1 MRGVDKAPT
10 PTRDDTVD
18 GMLTRAKRARTPV
31 RRDFVQR
38 GRPGGQVRPGLLATF
53 VANGDEAGLDLL
65 LLVLALASSYPFDVR
80 LHSAVWARALG
91 LANPDKSGPAISKIF
106 KRLRDRK
113 LVTATREKRLASVT
127 PLLED
132 GSGDPYTRPGADGN
146 RDAYLQIPA
155 AYWTDPERWYRK
167 LSLAAKAVLLI
178 GLSQRQ
184 PFALPVE
191 RAKSWYGVS
200 QETATKG
207 LTELQDRGLLT
218 CHSTYRLAP
227 LTPAGVI
234 ELRHYTLAGV
244 FKKKSGKGS
253 GAKDTGKKSTTK
265 KSSSTRKSS
274 TKKSAAQMP
283 ATKATTR
290 ALKTTTGRRR
300 AAQPAAEAPIATTTE
315 KTARRRGDIRGK
327 PRTSGVKT
335 TVAAGRRPSP
345 ERRKAE

>member
-1 MRGVDKAPT
+1 MGAMNEVAT

-31 RRDFVQR
+31 RRVFVQR
-38 GRPGGQVRPGLLATF
+38 GRPGGQVQPGLLATF
-53 VANGDEAGLDLL
+53 VTNGDEAGLDLL
-65 LLVLALASSYPFDVR
+65 LLVLALASSRPFDVR

-91 LANPDKSGPAISKIF
+91 LAKPDKSGPAISKIF

-113 LVTATREKRLASVT
+113 LVTTTREKRLASIT

-155 AYWTDPERWYRK
+155 AFWTDSQRWYRK

-191 RAKSWYGVS
+191 RASAWYGVS

-207 LTELQDRGLLT
+207 LAELQEHGLLT

-234 ELRHYTLAGV
+234 ELRHYTLAGP
-244 FKKKSGKGS
+244 FKKPG
-253 GAKDTGKKSTTK
+253 KDTAKKATAHKRSTAKKSAAKKSATKKSATRKSATTSPRTPARSRSGNPAAPASSTATATTTGSARRRDGKKSTT
-265 KSSSTRKSS
+265 RK
-274 TKKSAAQMP
+274 TGLRT
-283 ATKATTR
+283 AT
-290 ALKTTTGRRR
+290 
-300 AAQPAAEAPIATTTE
+300 
-315 KTARRRGDIRGK
+315 
-327 PRTSGVKT
+327 
-335 TVAAGRRPSP
+335 AAGRRSSH